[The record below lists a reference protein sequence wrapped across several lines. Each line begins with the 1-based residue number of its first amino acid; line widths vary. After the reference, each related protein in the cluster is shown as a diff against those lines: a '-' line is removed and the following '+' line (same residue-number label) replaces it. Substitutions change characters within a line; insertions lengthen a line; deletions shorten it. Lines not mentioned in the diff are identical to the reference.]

1 VRAGPVLGVDVGTSA
16 TKAVLFDPE
25 AGVLGAGSAAHPV
38 DTPRPGHA
46 EQDPEDW
53 YASVR
58 LAVRAALTVAGTPGD
73 AVTALAVSG
82 QGAALVALDEAGK
95 PLRPAII
102 HLDQRAVAE
111 AAALAESEVGR
122 DIGRTHGA
130 AVGAWNAAAKISWL
144 RRHEPATAAAATYT
158 SASGFVLRRLTGQ
171 SWQSHSDAGI
181 SDIYDLAGR
190 RWSPAVLD
198 ALGIAP
204 GQLPALAAGTRALGP
219 LTAAAAAELGLTAR
233 CAVVA
238 GGEDTSSAALAAG
251 VTGSARG
258 FLSMGT
264 AAVLGVAVRRA
275 EGLAG
280 SGPRSAATRLDG
292 AGLPRRAADTAAG
305 LATPTALLRFPH
317 VLDDLD
323 LLSGSTA
330 TVGAALAWLGGLLGR
345 TPEELLDLA
354 ASVPPGAGGVDFLP
368 HLAGSLHPVDDPA
381 ARGAFTGLSLATSPG
396 ALARAVVDG
405 TAAAISDNLAAA
417 RDAGADPAELGAVG
431 GPTRSP
437 LWCQAVADATGL
449 PVAVCGAE
457 GAALG
462 DAFLAAADW
471 DAEAAELAM
480 RHVHIGRRYEP
491 SPAAHSAA
499 QERRERLR
507 RVYDAT
513 RSVRDAQ

>member
-1 VRAGPVLGVDVGTSA
+1 MRAGPVLGVDVGTSS

-25 AGVLGAGSAAHPV
+25 AGVLGTGAGAHPV
-38 DTPRPGHA
+38 DTPHPGHA

-53 YASVR
+53 YGSVR
-58 LAVRAALTVAGTPGD
+58 LAVRTALAVAGVPGD

-102 HLDQRAVAE
+102 HLDQRAEAE
-111 AAALAESEVGR
+111 AAALAQSPLGA
-122 DIGRTHGA
+122 DIRRAHGA
-130 AVGAWNAAAKISWL
+130 AVGAWNAGAKISWL
-144 RRHEPATAAAATYT
+144 RRHEPESATAATYT

-181 SDIYDLAGR
+181 SDLYDLAGR
-190 RWSPAVLD
+190 RWSPAALEALD
-198 ALGIAP
+198 LAP
-204 GQLPALAAGTRALGP
+204 DRLPALAAGTSALGP
-219 LTAAAAAELGLTAR
+219 LTPAAAADLGLRSR

-264 AAVLGVAVRRA
+264 AAVLGVALRRDL
-275 EGLAG
+275 GG
-280 SGPRSAATRLDG
+280 S
-292 AGLPRRAADTAAG
+292 
-305 LATPTALLRFPH
+305 TALLRFPH
-317 VLDDLD
+317 VLDGLD

-330 TVGAALAWLGGLLGR
+330 TVGAALAWLGDLLDR
-345 TPEELLDLA
+345 TPQELLDLA
-354 ASVPPGAGGVDFLP
+354 AAAPPGADGVDFLP

-381 ARGAFTGLSLATSPG
+381 ARGAFTGLSLASSPG
-396 ALARAVVDG
+396 ALARAVAEG

-417 RDAGADPAELGAVG
+417 RDAGAEPDELAAVG

-449 PVAVCGAE
+449 PVALCGPD
-457 GAALG
+457 GAPLG
-462 DAFLAAADW
+462 DAFLAAAES
-471 DAEAAELAM
+471 DAEAAALAAA
-480 RHVHIGRRYEP
+480 HVQIRRRYEP
-491 SPAAHSAA
+491 SPDGAEAATA
-499 QERRERLR
+499 RRARLD
-507 RVYDAT
+507 RVYQAT
-513 RSVRDAQ
+513 VER